1 MIPPVDYKAVAA
13 RLAAAP
19 PPRWPQLFGTEILP
33 KWCMSY
39 RSATATLPQIVEVAL
54 DGFVNLFDIGSQ
66 RLIGVYGLSQGR
78 HAGARDASRMAGH
91 PQSAGP
97 GYHRG
102 HAIAHTLGGGTDINL
117 FSQRGKLNIGEF
129 RRLERAA
136 VADRNALYFVRV
148 IYLKGNSS
156 QLPDWIEQGLF
167 PSTDPTNPQTRQF
180 KN

>member
-1 MIPPVDYKAVAA
+1 MIPPVDYKPVAA
-13 RLAAAP
+13 RFAAAASAQW
-19 PPRWPQLFGTEILP
+19 RQLFGTEIVP
-33 KWCMSY
+33 KWCAAY
-39 RSATATLPQIVEVAL
+39 RSAMTKPAQIVDVTL
-54 DGFVNLFDIGSQ
+54 DGFVNVFDINSQ
-66 RLIGVYGLSQGR
+66 RLIGVYGLSQGK
-78 HAGARDASRMAGH
+78 HTGSRDSSRMAGH

-97 GYHRG
+97 DYHRG

-136 VADRNALYFVRV
+136 VADRNSFYFVRV
-148 IYLKGNSS
+148 TYLKGNSG

-167 PSTDPTNPQTRQF
+167 PSADPTTLETRQF